1 MARRT
6 GDVDP
11 WEDADGTVE
20 VPAYYRREIADRH
33 RIATECPIDV
43 YTSSQNPRWGW
54 PYKLNRAGKQSPATA
69 RSCGS
74 MLVDAGY
81 HNLTDSAE
89 IAMTAHRTDADIV
102 IARDLTSNH
111 PVVGDDRDRVEKSIG
126 LAFYTAFWLDVLRG
140 TEGETVGQWPVSHD
154 ADVMLPLQPPYEV
167 GLEWLSEP
175 RPVSVTAANH
185 PRYISA
191 YDRFDHF
198 AVGGLQDIEGVDER
212 VRALETVRE
221 YVGDEVHVHA
231 LAPGTEIEMLQTL
244 RERPGLVDSIDIS
257 TPECAPANNKLPDK
271 TWQQHRHPI
280 PTGMDVTTVRAQY
293 SAAIAVQLAFMLTP
307 SLCDDDVFEE
317 TTTEQEQIN
326 AFA

>member
-1 MARRT
+1 MDGT
-6 GDVDP
+6 DDVDP
-11 WEDADGTVE
+11 WADIEETVE
-20 VPAYYRREIADRH
+20 VPEYYRREIVERH

-69 RSCGS
+69 ASCQS

-81 HNLTDSAE
+81 HNVTDSAE
-89 IAMTAHRTDADIV
+89 IAMTAARTDADVV

-111 PVVGDDRDRVEKSIG
+111 PVVGDDRDRVEKSIE
-126 LAFYTAFWLDVLRG
+126 LAFHTAFWLDVLRD
-140 TEGETVGQWPVSHD
+140 TEGETVGKWPVSHD

-167 GLEWLSEP
+167 GLQWLSEP
-175 RPVSVTAANH
+175 RPVSGIPSNH

-191 YDRFDHF
+191 FDRFDHF
-198 AVGGLQDIEGVDER
+198 AVGGLQDLDGVDER
-212 VRALETVRE
+212 VRALETVRK

-231 LAPGTEIEMLQTL
+231 LAPGTEIEMLRTL
-244 RERPGLVDSIDIS
+244 RERPGLVDSLDVS

-271 TWQQHRHPI
+271 SWHQHRHPM
-280 PTGMDVTTVRAQY
+280 PTGTDVTTVRAQY

-307 SLCDDDVFEE
+307 SLCDDTIFEE
-317 TTTEQEQIN
+317 SGTDQQEIV
-326 AFA
+326 AFG